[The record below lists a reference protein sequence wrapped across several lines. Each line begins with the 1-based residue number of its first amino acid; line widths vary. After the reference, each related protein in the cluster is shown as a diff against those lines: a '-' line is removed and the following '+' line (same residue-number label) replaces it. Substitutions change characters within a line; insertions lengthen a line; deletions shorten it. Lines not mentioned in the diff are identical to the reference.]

1 VTEVTVPQL
10 ILADLC
16 LRELLMHI
24 KIKTNMLELLMK
36 PWPWY
41 TSGAAI
47 AFIMVTL
54 LYFGK
59 SFGVSSNL
67 RTLCTIAGAG
77 KKVKFFA
84 FDWNTQIWNLL
95 FIAGA
100 MIGGLISSTLLDNGQ
115 PLQISAT
122 TISDLKNIGISFD
135 GHLNPSQL
143 FSLDAAFSIKGLL
156 VLLVGG
162 LLVGFGAR
170 YAGGCTSGHA
180 ISGLT
185 NMQVPSLVA
194 VIGFFI
200 GGIATTYLVLPY
212 LF

>member
-1 VTEVTVPQL
+1 
-10 ILADLC
+10 
-16 LRELLMHI
+16 
-24 KIKTNMLELLMK
+24 MLELLK
-36 PWPWY
+36 QPWPWY

-47 AFIMVTL
+47 AFIMVLL

-77 KKVKFFA
+77 KKVKFFD
-84 FDWNTQIWNLL
+84 FNWKTQRWNLL
-95 FIAGA
+95 FILGA
-100 MIGGLISSTLLDNGQ
+100 VLGGVISSTLLKNDQ
-115 PLQISAT
+115 PLQLSEAT
-122 TISDLKNIGISFD
+122 VADLQAMGVAFEGN
-135 GHLNPSQL
+135 LNPFQL
-143 FSLDAAFSIKGLL
+143 FSLDAILTVKGFLILL
-156 VLLVGG
+156 FGG
-162 LLVGFGAR
+162 VLVGFGSR

-185 NMQVPSLVA
+185 NMQVPSLIA

-200 GGIATTYLVLPY
+200 GGLTTTYLILPH

>member
-1 VTEVTVPQL
+1 
-10 ILADLC
+10 
-16 LRELLMHI
+16 
-24 KIKTNMLELLMK
+24 MLELLRQ

-47 AFIMVTL
+47 AFIMVLL

-67 RTLCTIAGAG
+67 RTICTIAGAG
-77 KKVKFFA
+77 KKVKFFD
-84 FDWNTQIWNLL
+84 FDWKTQKWNLL
-95 FIAGA
+95 FIFGA
-100 MIGGLISSTLLDNGQ
+100 VLGGVISSSLLKNDQ
-115 PLQISAT
+115 PLQLSGAT
-122 TISDLKNIGISFD
+122 VADLQAIGIAFEGD
-135 GHLNPSQL
+135 LNPSQL
-143 FSLDAAFSIKGLL
+143 FSLDAILSVKGFLILL
-156 VLLVGG
+156 FGG
-162 LLVGFGAR
+162 VLVGFGAR

-185 NMQVPSLVA
+185 NMQVPSLIA

-200 GGIATTYLVLPY
+200 GGLTTTYLILPH

>member
-1 VTEVTVPQL
+1 
-10 ILADLC
+10 
-16 LRELLMHI
+16 
-24 KIKTNMLELLMK
+24 MLELLRQ

-47 AFIMVTL
+47 ALIMILL

-67 RTLCTIAGAG
+67 RTICTMAGAG
-77 KKVKFFA
+77 KKVKFFD
-84 FDWNTQIWNLL
+84 FDWKTQKWNLL
-95 FIAGA
+95 FIFGA
-100 MIGGLISSTLLDNGQ
+100 VLGGLISSTLLKNDQ
-115 PLQISAT
+115 PLQLSGAT
-122 TISDLKNIGISFD
+122 VADLKDIGIAFD
-135 GHLNPSQL
+135 GNLNPSQL
-143 FSLDAAFSIKGLL
+143 FGRNAIFSIKGILILL
-156 VLLVGG
+156 FGG

-200 GGIATTYLVLPY
+200 GGLAMTYLILPY

>member
-1 VTEVTVPQL
+1 
-10 ILADLC
+10 
-16 LRELLMHI
+16 
-24 KIKTNMLELLMK
+24 MLELLQQ

-47 AFIMVTL
+47 AFIMVML

-67 RTLCTIAGAG
+67 RTICALAGAG
-77 KKVKFFA
+77 KKVAFFN
-84 FDWNTQIWNLL
+84 FDWKARRWNLL
-95 FIAGA
+95 FILAA
-100 MIGGLISSTLLDNGQ
+100 VLGGYISATFLNSPQ
-115 PLQISAT
+115 PLQLSKD
-122 TISDLKNIGISFD
+122 TIRDLQAIGIAFD

-143 FSLDAAFSIKGLL
+143 FGISAIFSIKGMLI
-156 VLLVGG
+156 LLVGG
-162 LLVGFGAR
+162 ILVGFGAS

-185 NMQVPSLVA
+185 NMQLPSLIA

-200 GGIATTYLVLPY
+200 GGLVTTYFILPH